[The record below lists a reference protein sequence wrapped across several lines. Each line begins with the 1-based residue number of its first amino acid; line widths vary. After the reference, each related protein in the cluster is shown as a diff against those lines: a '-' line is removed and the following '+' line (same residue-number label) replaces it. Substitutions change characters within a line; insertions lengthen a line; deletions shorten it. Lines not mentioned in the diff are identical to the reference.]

1 METIT
6 QVDMIQDLL
15 ELDTRFAAEF
25 KANSET
31 IEGFRDTMKKYENA
45 KAKIRE
51 KYFGKVFAILFLP
64 EFLFP

>member
-1 METIT
+1 MDEIT

-51 KYFGKVFAILFLP
+51 KYFGKV
-64 EFLFP
+64 